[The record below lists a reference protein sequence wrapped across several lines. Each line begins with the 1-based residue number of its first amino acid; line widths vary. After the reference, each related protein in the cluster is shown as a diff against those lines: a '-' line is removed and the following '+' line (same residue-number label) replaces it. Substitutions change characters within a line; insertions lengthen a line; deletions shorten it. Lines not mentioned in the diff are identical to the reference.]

1 MFAPTP
7 VIRMMRLMTHLNIG
21 AMLGM
26 VAWLIWSGWQVATG
40 QVVMHRPDLQV
51 HSEPEPMQLLP
62 VSTAERSVGHCLP
75 PSATARHLPVGPV
88 SGADL

>member
-7 VIRMMRLMTHLNIG
+7 VIRLMRLMTHLNIG

-26 VAWLIWSGWQVATG
+26 AVWLIWSGWQVTTG
-40 QVVMHRPDLQV
+40 QVVIHRPDLPA
-51 HSEPEPMQLLP
+51 HTEPEPMRLLP
-62 VSTAERSVGHCLP
+62 VSTAARSGEHCLP
-75 PSATARHLPVGPV
+75 PSSAALHLPDGTA

>member
-1 MFAPTP
+1 M
-7 VIRMMRLMTHLNIG
+7 RMMRLMTHLNIG

-26 VAWLIWSGWQVATG
+26 FAWLIWSGWQAATG
-40 QVVMHRPDLQV
+40 QFVMHRRDLQV
-51 HSEPEPMQLLP
+51 HSEPQPMQLLP

-75 PSATARHLPVGPV
+75 PSATAQQLPGGPV